1 MINYHLVILKKPHL
15 DAILSGR
22 KTIES
27 RFMRTKHTPFE
38 QVSSGDKLFF
48 KLSGGPVC
56 ATATAAAVKTFG
68 NLSAMEIFRI
78 KDEYNHNIDGNE
90 VYWQSK
96 MDCKFGL
103 LVWLSDVRAI
113 EPVETGKKD
122 WRGWVV
128 LTEKEHFSLL
138 KKDWGKTS

>member
-1 MINYHLVILKKPHL
+1 M
-15 DAILSGR
+15 
-22 KTIES
+22 
-27 RFMRTKHTPFE
+27 
-38 QVSSGDKLFF
+38 Q
-48 KLSGGPVC
+48 
-56 ATATAAAVKTFG
+56 
-68 NLSAMEIFRI
+68 RI

-138 KKDWGKTS
+138 KKDGGKTS